1 MVIST
6 KFPFCVVGCLIKRK
20 KQILLQK
27 RERDLFKEYLTLPV
41 GKLRLNES
49 IVDAFSRE
57 MKEETGLTP
66 VNARF
71 KGIIEILFTMK
82 RKRFHTIIVL
92 VETTKFKGKIK
103 ESDEGKL
110 YWVRKSDVRKYRISP
125 DIKILFKDF
134 VSPCFLY
141 VVVYMKLSKREVMIK
156 NLRIKRIYAKP
167 CIKIF

>member
-1 MVIST
+1 MIST

-66 VNARF
+66 LNARF

-92 VETTKFKGKIK
+92 VETTEFKGKIK
-103 ESDEGKL
+103 E
-110 YWVRKSDVRKYRISP
+110 SDVRKYRISP

-141 VVVYMKLSKREVMIK
+141 VVVYMKLSKREMMIK

-167 CIKIF
+167 YQNILMNEYL